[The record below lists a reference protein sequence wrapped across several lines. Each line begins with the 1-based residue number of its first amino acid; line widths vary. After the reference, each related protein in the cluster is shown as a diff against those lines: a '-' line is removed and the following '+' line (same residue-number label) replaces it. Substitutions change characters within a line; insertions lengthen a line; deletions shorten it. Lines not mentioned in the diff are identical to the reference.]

1 MTMKRIL
8 TIVLLAFVVVSV
20 GYLVAKEVWPR
31 GKAAPAAAG
40 VPATGRR
47 IVVFFFYDNTSCGPC
62 RKIEAYT
69 EEAIR
74 ARFADAL
81 GDGRL
86 LWRPINTDAPGYEHF
101 TEDYQLATK
110 SVVLAEFRDGRRV
123 RWRNLDK
130 VWDLLGD
137 KAAFQAYV
145 TDEAAAFGKEP

>member
-1 MTMKRIL
+1 MCCCAPYTS
-8 TIVLLAFVVVSV
+8 VSS
-20 GYLVAKEVWPR
+20 
-31 GKAAPAAAG
+31 AAPE
-40 VPATGRR
+40 ATGRR

-74 ARFADAL
+74 TGFADAL
-81 GDGRL
+81 RNGRL

-101 TEDYQLATK
+101 AEDYQLATK
-110 SVVLAEFRDGRRV
+110 SVILAEFRDGRPF
-123 RWRNLDK
+123 RWKNLDK

-145 TDEAAAFGKEP
+145 ADEAAAFGKEP